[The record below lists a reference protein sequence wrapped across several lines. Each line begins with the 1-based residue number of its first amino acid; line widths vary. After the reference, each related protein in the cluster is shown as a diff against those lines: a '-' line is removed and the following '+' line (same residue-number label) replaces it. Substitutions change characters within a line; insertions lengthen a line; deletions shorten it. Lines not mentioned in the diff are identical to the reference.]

1 MAGINPLGPQSMA
14 QRPNRV
20 ERNINLQWATTL
32 QQQQQQQAHQQQQ
45 QQSTAIAVALGF
57 ANREEKPQR
66 VQ

>member
-32 QQQQQQQAHQQQQ
+32 QQQQQQQ
-45 QQSTAIAVALGF
+45 STAIAVALGF

>member
-1 MAGINPLGPQSMA
+1 MA
-14 QRPNRV
+14 QRLKRV

-32 QQQQQQQAHQQQQ
+32 QQQQQAHQQQQ

>member
-32 QQQQQQQAHQQQQ
+32 QQQQAHQQQK

-57 ANREEKPQR
+57 ANREKPQR

>member
-32 QQQQQQQAHQQQQ
+32 QQQQQQAHQQLQ

>member
-32 QQQQQQQAHQQQQ
+32 QQQQQQK

-57 ANREEKPQR
+57 ANREKPQR

>member
-14 QRPNRV
+14 QRPKRV

-32 QQQQQQQAHQQQQ
+32 EQQQQQAHQQQQ

>member
-14 QRPNRV
+14 QRLKRV

-32 QQQQQQQAHQQQQ
+32 QQQQQQAHQQQQ

>member
-1 MAGINPLGPQSMA
+1 MSGINPLGPQSMA

-32 QQQQQQQAHQQQQ
+32 QQQQQQAHQQQQ

>member
-14 QRPNRV
+14 QRPNRI

-32 QQQQQQQAHQQQQ
+32 QQQQQQAHQQQQ

>member
-20 ERNINLQWATTL
+20 ERNINLQWATT
-32 QQQQQQQAHQQQQ
+32 QQQQQQAHQQQQ

>member
-1 MAGINPLGPQSMA
+1 MAGINPLGPQSIA

-32 QQQQQQQAHQQQQ
+32 QQQQQAHQQQQ